1 MLQNQ
6 TLSAIISSL
15 RAFDL
20 FSDTLDILIISFV
33 FYQLIQFAR
42 KSRAGQLVKGIAL
55 LILFYGFAVLLDLR
69 TVTWVLNNVVTVA
82 FTAAV
87 VIFQP
92 ELRRALERMGQTT
105 VWANRLFGNRRTDP
119 SLRGVWQSA
128 VVAICDAAEQLSDT
142 RTGALMV
149 LERRNNL
156 DEIIRKVNGLFE
168 GELSDNDQLVY
179 VNGVLKGKLLENA
192 TLVQQAATNSK
203 EQFANSPDL
212 ADALMNAIMD
222 AFEAHTTMSSQALG
236 SERVR
241 EGLKDT
247 LLGPAQLYEALRARG
262 QMAASRPV
270 GS

>member
-1 MLQNQ
+1 M
-6 TLSAIISSL
+6 
-15 RAFDL
+15 
-20 FSDTLDILIISFV
+20 
-33 FYQLIQFAR
+33 
-42 KSRAGQLVKGIAL
+42 
-55 LILFYGFAVLLDLR
+55 
-69 TVTWVLNNVVTVA
+69 
-82 FTAAV
+82 
-87 VIFQP
+87 
-92 ELRRALERMGQTT
+92 
-105 VWANRLFGNRRTDP
+105 
-119 SLRGVWQSA
+119 
-128 VVAICDAAEQLSDT
+128 
-142 RTGALMV
+142 
-149 LERRNNL
+149 
-156 DEIIRKVNGLFE
+156 NGLFE

-179 VNGVLKGKLLENA
+179 VNGVLMGKLLENE
-192 TLVQQAATNSK
+192 TLVRQAATNSK